1 MPNVPDQVIVPPP
14 PGTAHYPS
22 SWTKWEDAKAKGYAP
37 FAFGFT
43 TYADVNRF
51 GARFRMARAFD
62 GLSLGDY
69 GSETV
74 AGYSSLFRVF
84 LCWTTFE
91 QYLRALGQQHDEASA
106 WYAALLPDGLVGECR
121 ADDSANKFFQ
131 FIRQHTKRKAK
142 TMLAKHL
149 AGESICPTY
158 LAAGIRHVFA
168 HGILTPNANGADP
181 AAVARICDRLAAA
194 LLAAMDGNFTSRVDA
209 TVPPSRPDV
218 FKSL

>member
-1 MPNVPDQVIVPPP
+1 
-14 PGTAHYPS
+14 
-22 SWTKWEDAKAKGYAP
+22 
-37 FAFGFT
+37 
-43 TYADVNRF
+43 
-51 GARFRMARAFD
+51 MARAFG

-91 QYLRALGQQHDEASA
+91 QYLRALAQHHDEASA
-106 WYAALLPDGLVGECR
+106 WYTALLPDGLVAECR
-121 ADDSANKFFQ
+121 ADDLDNKFFQ
-131 FIRQHTKRKAK
+131 FVGQHTKRKTK
-142 TMLAKHL
+142 KMLRKHL

-168 HGILTPNANGADP
+168 HGILTPNANGANP

-194 LLAAMDGNFTSRVDA
+194 LLAAMDGNFTSRVVA
-209 TVPPSRPDV
+209 AVSPSTPSV
-218 FKSL
+218 FLGI